1 MSNEIVSQKVTLPAS
16 LDLANDLMSAL
27 TDLSQNFRPVIKI
40 SGRDFKL
47 DVQDN
52 PIFLPKK
59 LNCIIMGTSLTKGAK
74 PSKKFYFKK
83 FDGGSE
89 AGAPD
94 CHSFDGLKPDEDCL
108 TSICTRCDI
117 CPKNA
122 WGSDT
127 SSQNGAKACKD
138 YVRLALYFPTTVE
151 DVGVEELNIYRLDI
165 PSASLKTLG
174 EYAKLLARAN
184 TSLLHVITE
193 ISFDLKVEYPKLTFK
208 LNRQATQE
216 DVASVFD
223 AQSQEVAS
231 EILTYKSYAQ
241 KDIKDDTDLTACDA
255 IVAASNK
262 NQISKE
268 ALKDF
273 VVDDDERKKSKTD
286 KPNPPSVSDFLNKM

>member
-1 MSNEIVSQKVTLPAS
+1 MSNEIVVSKVSLPAS

-27 TDLSQNFRPVIKI
+27 TDLSQNFRPAIKI

-52 PIFLPKK
+52 PVFLPKK
-59 LNCIIMGTSLTKGAK
+59 LNCVIMGTSLTKGAK

-108 TSICTRCDI
+108 TPICTRCDI

-138 YVRLALYFPTTVE
+138 FVRLALFFPTTFE
-151 DVGVEELNIYRLDI
+151 DVGTEELNIYRLDI

-184 TSLLHVITE
+184 MSLLQVITE

-208 LNRQATQE
+208 MSRQATQDE
-216 DVASVFD
+216 INSVFE
-223 AQSQEVAS
+223 AQAQEVAS
-231 EILTYKSYAQ
+231 EILTYKAYSAPTSDSAEDMTSCEAIVEAQ
-241 KDIKDDTDLTACDA
+241 KPTVIANEQVAESSKKQIKDRPA
-255 IVAASNK
+255 
-262 NQISKE
+262 
-268 ALKDF
+268 
-273 VVDDDERKKSKTD
+273 
-286 KPNPPSVSDFLNKM
+286 PPSVKDFLNDM